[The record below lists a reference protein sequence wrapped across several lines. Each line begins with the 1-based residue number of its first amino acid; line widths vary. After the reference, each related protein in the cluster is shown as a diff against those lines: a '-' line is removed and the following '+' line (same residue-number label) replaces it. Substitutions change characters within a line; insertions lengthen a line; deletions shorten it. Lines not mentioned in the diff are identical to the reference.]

1 MEEERKNFQLNCHH
15 QVSEIP
21 FWPSEASMHFSLG
34 SNRSNKDALI
44 KLGAVAPI
52 IPADG
57 KLRQGVASR
66 PRHSKF
72 YASLGYKVRFCL
84 KKKSNQQT
92 TKYKM
97 LCYVCTVACR
107 HDFQIWLEISVA
119 IIHFSNLRFCA
130 ENTESTHSFLAFGK
144 ME

>member
-21 FWPSEASMHFSLG
+21 FCPSEASMPFSLG

-57 KLRQGVASR
+57 KLRQGVASHS
-66 PRHSKF
+66 RHSKF
-72 YASLGYKVRFCL
+72 YASLTTKWDSVS
-84 KKKSNQQT
+84 KKSNQQT

-97 LCYVCTVACR
+97 LCYVCTVACW

>member
-1 MEEERKNFQLNCHH
+1 MEKERKNFQLNYHH

-21 FWPSEASMHFSLG
+21 FCPSEASIHFILG

-57 KLRQGVASR
+57 KLRQGVASH
-66 PRHSKF
+66 PKHSTF
-72 YASLGYKVRFCL
+72 YDSLGYKVRFCL
-84 KKKSNQQT
+84 KKSSKQT

-130 ENTESTHSFLAFGK
+130 GNTESTRSVLAFGK

>member
-1 MEEERKNFQLNCHH
+1 MGDVWMFVLRIKNYETLLYTTDFFKKNTFLKMEKERKNFQLNYHH

-21 FWPSEASMHFSLG
+21 FCPSEASIHFILG

-57 KLRQGVASR
+57 KLRQGVASH
-66 PRHSKF
+66 PKHSTF
-72 YASLGYKVRFCL
+72 YDSLGYKVRFCL
-84 KKKSNQQT
+84 KKSSKQT

-107 HDFQIWLEISVA
+107 HDFQI
-119 IIHFSNLRFCA
+119 
-130 ENTESTHSFLAFGK
+130 
-144 ME
+144 